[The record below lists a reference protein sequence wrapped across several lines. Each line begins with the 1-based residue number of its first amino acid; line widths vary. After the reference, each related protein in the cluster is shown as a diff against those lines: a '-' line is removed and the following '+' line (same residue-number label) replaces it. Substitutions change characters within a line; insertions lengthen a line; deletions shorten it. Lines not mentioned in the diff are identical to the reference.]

1 MELGTPM
8 TNQFYINSTRGNVYG
23 TEKSFLQ
30 TGPFSFRSKSEI
42 ENLFLCGAS
51 VLAHGVA
58 GASYSGVQTAATIL
72 GCRMD
77 DLLKPEPGQNVR
89 IYDAED
95 SSQWPEWIHRKIHQR
110 KKNFLHRSASTPPS
124 SRATTA

>member
-8 TNQFYINSTRGNVYG
+8 TNEYYIESTRGSVYG
-23 TEKSFLQ
+23 TEKSFWQ
-30 TGPFSFRSKSEI
+30 TGPFSYRNKSEI
-42 ENLFLCGAS
+42 GNLYLCGAS

-72 GCRMD
+72 GCLMD
-77 DLLKPEPGQNVR
+77 DLLHPEPDQNVR

-95 SSQWPEWIHRKIHQR
+95 PATWPEWIHRKIKSKSER
-110 KKNFLHRSASTPPS
+110 MTLKE
-124 SRATTA
+124 SRVGSREPGV